1 MLCVNCWQF
10 YILWVAFYGEC
21 VYPMH
26 GRRMYCMSSSVCMA
40 RGLCSQRNGS
50 IINYSLAG
58 NTLVL
63 ISNNKICWHNSWMQ
77 KQNTYLLHFWSIQ
90 STHIRPKRWT
100 YSMALN
106 TVIKHNGPLPPVVLM
121 HITFTL
127 CSVFSVFEFFECTAL
142 TTYLF
147 LRVSQSLRVS
157 FKGTV
162 SPN

>member
-1 MLCVNCWQF
+1 MLCFNCWQF
-10 YILWVAFYGEC
+10 YILSGLLWGC

-77 KQNTYLLHFWSIQ
+77 KQNTYFLHFWSTQ

-106 TVIKHNGPLPPVVLM
+106 RVIRHNGALPPVVLM

-127 CSVFSVFEFFECTAL
+127 YSVFCISVF
-142 TTYLF
+142 
-147 LRVSQSLRVS
+147 RVHYAYYITFSAYFAVASS
-157 FKGTV
+157 
-162 SPN
+162 